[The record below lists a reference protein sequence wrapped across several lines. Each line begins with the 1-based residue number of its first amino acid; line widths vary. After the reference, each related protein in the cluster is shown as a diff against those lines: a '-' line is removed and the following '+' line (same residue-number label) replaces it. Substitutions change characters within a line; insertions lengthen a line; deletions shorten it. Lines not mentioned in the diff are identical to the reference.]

1 MDISLD
7 FLSNTADGAMAVD
20 LEQKIIFWN
29 EAAEQLLGFTAEDVL
44 GRFCHEVI
52 SGCDR
57 AGRTICHKS
66 CLIEMQDLERGAV
79 RALDF
84 KVLTKTGQTVW
95 LNVSTMLVLSTRQEL
110 SALVHLFRNVTHQ
123 KELEESAQQLV
134 TTVSKLSFEEEKNRE
149 LNKPLLVS
157 SPKLTRRERE
167 VLGFLVSGCT
177 TMEISK
183 NLHITPATV
192 RNHIHNLLAKLGVRS
207 RLEAATLAIKTDLI

>member
-1 MDISLD
+1 
-7 FLSNTADGAMAVD
+7 
-20 LEQKIIFWN
+20 
-29 EAAEQLLGFTAEDVL
+29 
-44 GRFCHEVI
+44 
-52 SGCDR
+52 
-57 AGRTICHKS
+57 
-66 CLIEMQDLERGAV
+66 MQDLERGAV
-79 RALDF
+79 RARDF

-167 VLGFLVSGCT
+167 VLGLLVSGCT

>member
-66 CLIEMQDLERGAV
+66 
-79 RALDF
+79 
-84 KVLTKTGQTVW
+84 
-95 LNVSTMLVLSTRQEL
+95 
-110 SALVHLFRNVTHQ
+110 
-123 KELEESAQQLV
+123 
-134 TTVSKLSFEEEKNRE
+134 
-149 LNKPLLVS
+149 
-157 SPKLTRRERE
+157 
-167 VLGFLVSGCT
+167 
-177 TMEISK
+177 
-183 NLHITPATV
+183 
-192 RNHIHNLLAKLGVRS
+192 
-207 RLEAATLAIKTDLI
+207 